1 MLARQA
7 RPLRG
12 LCFARCR
19 SRKSRAAGRAASR
32 TAFAGG
38 AAFGGTMRGSGAGR
52 RGGSAIRGSRARW
65 STAAVCRVSRSTL
78 GGGFGSAL
86 RGSAAATGCRS
97 APACFVRAGFGSA
110 FGGGAAATGR
120 LRSGACFGPFS
131 LGAGFVSALRGTV
144 ASTGGSGLVWVAVTD
159 GAAGGFGAS
168 PAAAERSP
176 AGAGL
181 VWFAVTEDL
190 DSGLRSSD
198 AKAGRSTPA
207 CLAWPSGGAGFGL
220 CSVGAAT
227 TGRSAAGAGFARLS
241 TGAGL
246 GSDFGGST
254 AATGRSAEGF
264 GVAAATTGCST
275 AGAGL
280 AWFTAGG
287 SAGFAF
293 EGSAAAAGRSTVGAR
308 FARLST
314 DGGVGLG
321 SGFGGSTAATGR
333 SADGA
338 GLAWFT
344 GRRRRRLRLRRLGGG
359 GRALTRRG
367 LFRLVV
373 RWWRRWFRFGLRRRG
388 RHDRLLGGRC
398 RLRLVH
404 RRRQRRH
411 RLRRLGGC
419 ASALNPGRR
428 GGRISACA
436 RLRRGLW
443 GCGRGDWP
451 FTERFGLRPGV
462 CRGRLRLC
470 FRRRDRSDGRP
481 ASGTL
486 LPGIFRK
493 EVRAPVLPARL
504 LSQGAPRLRVVP
516 PGVRLRPAAT
526 GPDARPL
533 HSRPADSRPRPA
545 ASAQPSAAPRPES
558 PDRWMQPAD
567 AGLPLREQASAQAE
581 WGQACEPHLPCRRR
595 TSSTAPPAGSAG
607 PARPSPA
614 GDARRQAI
622 GRRAH
627 RQAQTT
633 KGLPGAACRPSNETI
648 LYACRPHTG
657 PRFGPAPGYSFRI
670 FTAYLPYWLVL
681 SESNRALAGNQHA
694 DAIRPGQR
702 DQLPGSGPPEP
713 RR

>member
-1 MLARQA
+1 MRAR
-7 RPLRG
+7 RG
-12 LCFARCR
+12 RFAGFA
-19 SRKSRAAGRAASR
+19 SRAAGAVNPRAVGRAASR
-32 TAFAGG
+32 TAFADG
-38 AAFGGTMRGSGAGR
+38 AAFDRTMRGSGAGR

-78 GGGFGSAL
+78 GGAFGSAL

-120 LRSGACFGPFS
+120 LRSGACFGRLS

-168 PAAAERSP
+168 LAAAERSP

-181 VWFAVTEDL
+181 VWFPVTEDL

-207 CLAWPSGGAGFGL
+207 GLAWPSGGAGFGL

-227 TGRSAAGAGFARLS
+227 TGRSPAGAGFARLS

-254 AATGRSAEGF
+254 AATGRSGLRRRGARAARRPVPGL
-264 GVAAATTGCST
+264 AAAWSRLA
-275 AGAGL
+275 AGGELARRSAGL
-280 AWFTAGG
+280 L
-287 SAGFAF
+287 SM
-293 EGSAAAAGRSTVGAR
+293 AR
-308 FARLST
+308 R
-314 DGGVGLG
+314 
-321 SGFGGSTAATGR
+321 ATGR

-344 GRRRRRLRLRRLGGG
+344 AGGGASSPRGLRAAGRRRLCWLSAVRDA
-359 GRALTRRG
+359 GRSARG
-367 LFRLVV
+367 R
-373 RWWRRWFRFGLRRRG
+373 
-388 RHDRLLGGRC
+388 RHDRLLDGRC

-443 GCGRGDWP
+443 RCGRGDWP
-451 FTERFGLRPGV
+451 FTERFGLCPGV

-470 FRRRDRSDGRP
+470 FRRRDRSDRRP
-481 ASGTL
+481 ASGASFL
-486 LPGIFRK
+486 AFSEGR
-493 EVRAPVLPARL
+493 VRAPVLPARL
-504 LSQGAPRLRVVP
+504 LSQGAPRPRVVP
-516 PGVRLRPAAT
+516 PGVRRRPAAT

-533 HSRPADSRPRPA
+533 HSRPADLGRGRQLQLSLRRLPGRDRLIDGCSLPTPVFRCGSRRRLRRSGEGRANHTCHVVGGLRRRRRRLGVQGLLGLRPPVTLGGKPLGVERTDKHKRQKA
-545 ASAQPSAAPRPES
+545 CQE
-558 PDRWMQPAD
+558 QL
-567 AGLPLREQASAQAE
+567 AGL
-581 WGQACEPHLPCRRR
+581 R
-595 TSSTAPPAGSAG
+595 TKPFFTHVGHTPAP
-607 PARPSPA
+607 
-614 GDARRQAI
+614 
-622 GRRAH
+622 
-627 RQAQTT
+627 
-633 KGLPGAACRPSNETI
+633 GLE
-648 LYACRPHTG
+648 
-657 PRFGPAPGYSFRI
+657 PAPGYSFENFYRV
-670 FTAYLPYWLVL
+670 FTI
-681 SESNRALAGNQHA
+681 LACAVGVQPGARREPARRCHPT
-694 DAIRPGQR
+694 RPT
-702 DQLPGSGPPEP
+702 
-713 RR
+713 

>member
-1 MLARQA
+1 
-7 RPLRG
+7 
-12 LCFARCR
+12 
-19 SRKSRAAGRAASR
+19 
-32 TAFAGG
+32 
-38 AAFGGTMRGSGAGR
+38 MRGSGAGR

-131 LGAGFVSALRGTV
+131 LVAGFVSALRGTV

-168 PAAAERSP
+168 LAAAERSP

-275 AGAGL
+275 AGAGS

-504 LSQGAPRLRVVP
+504 LSQGAPRPRVVP
-516 PGVRLRPAAT
+516 PGVRRRPAAT

-545 ASAQPSAAPRPES
+545 ASAQPSAAPRPGS
-558 PDRWMQPAD
+558 ADRLD
-567 AGLPLREQASAQAE
+567 AA
-581 WGQACEPHLPCRRR
+581 CRRR
-595 TSSTAPPAGSAG
+595 SSVAGAGVGSGASGKGRANHTCHVVGGLRRRRRRLGVQGLLGLRPPVTLGAKPLGVERTDKHKRQKACQEQLAGL
-607 PARPSPA
+607 R
-614 GDARRQAI
+614 
-622 GRRAH
+622 
-627 RQAQTT
+627 T
-633 KGLPGAACRPSNETI
+633 KPFFTHVG
-648 LYACRPHTG
+648 HT
-657 PRFGPAPGYSFRI
+657 PAPGLGRRPGTPSRI

>member
-1 MLARQA
+1 
-7 RPLRG
+7 
-12 LCFARCR
+12 
-19 SRKSRAAGRAASR
+19 
-32 TAFAGG
+32 
-38 AAFGGTMRGSGAGR
+38 MRGSGAGR

-78 GGGFGSAL
+78 AGAFGSAL

-131 LGAGFVSALRGTV
+131 LVAGFVSALRGTV

-198 AKAGRSTPA
+198 AKARRSTPA
-207 CLAWPSGGAGFGL
+207 GLAWPSGGAGFGL

-227 TGRSAAGAGFARLS
+227 TGRSPAGAGFARLS

-314 DGGVGLG
+314 DAASVSAPVSAARPLQPGARRTAPAWPGSPAGGGADFGFGGSAAAAGRSPAGACFAWLSAGGGAGFG
-321 SGFGGSTAATGR
+321 SGFGGAAATTGCSTA
-333 SADGA
+333 GA
-338 GLAWFT
+338 GFAWFT
-344 GRRRRRLRLRRLGGG
+344 AGGSAGIAFGGSAAALRRSIPGVGAAGFPPALGSGAG
-359 GRALTRRG
+359 FGVRLWRLAVHRPVRALP
-367 LFRLVV
+367 
-373 RWWRRWFRFGLRRRG
+373 
-388 RHDRLLGGRC
+388 RC
-398 RLRLVH
+398 L
-404 RRRQRRH
+404 
-411 RLRRLGGC
+411 
-419 ASALNPGRR
+419 P
-428 GGRISACA
+428 
-436 RLRRGLW
+436 
-443 GCGRGDWP
+443 
-451 FTERFGLRPGV
+451 
-462 CRGRLRLC
+462 GRLRLC
-470 FRRRDRSDGRP
+470 FRRRDRSDRRP

-493 EVRAPVLPARL
+493 RGCGRRFCRLGCCRRALHGCGLP
-504 LSQGAPRLRVVP
+504 RVD
-516 PGVRLRPAAT
+516 RRAT
-526 GPDARPL
+526 GARTP
-533 HSRPADSRPRPA
+533 SRRSADDSRPRPA
-545 ASAQPSAAPRPES
+545 ASAQPSAAPRPGS
-558 PDRWMQPAD
+558 PD
-567 AGLPLREQASAQAE
+567 
-581 WGQACEPHLPCRRR
+581 
-595 TSSTAPPAGSAG
+595 
-607 PARPSPA
+607 
-614 GDARRQAI
+614 
-622 GRRAH
+622 
-627 RQAQTT
+627 
-633 KGLPGAACRPSNETI
+633 
-648 LYACRPHTG
+648 
-657 PRFGPAPGYSFRI
+657 
-670 FTAYLPYWLVL
+670 
-681 SESNRALAGNQHA
+681 
-694 DAIRPGQR
+694 
-702 DQLPGSGPPEP
+702 
-713 RR
+713 